1 MGKTISTAY
10 VTDKINRISVDSS
23 LKCNSSNYTNNSS
36 RSISYVVM
44 HYTGN
49 SKDTGKANANY
60 FTGANRSASAHFFVD
75 NTDIYQ
81 SVELRDAAWH
91 CGASSYK
98 HSSCRNA
105 NSIGI
110 EMCCTAGNYKISDT
124 TKKNAAYLCAYLCGI
139 LGITEKNVDTY
150 VLRHYDVTGKEC
162 PAQMAG
168 NNNSEWSEFK
178 QMVKNILNGKSAAT
192 SSASTTTSTTSTN
205 KLYRIRKSWED
216 ASSQIGAYSN
226 LENAIK
232 DWKAGYY
239 IYDWNGKQVYPEAK
253 VQCSTV
259 TPDVELP
266 MIQKGCTGVAVK
278 VLQTILGTTVT
289 GTFNDT
295 DVKSFKE
302 FQKNTN
308 QTQDGI
314 CGKNGWKAIGDH
326 LCANTYK
333 S

>member
-10 VTDKINRISVDSS
+10 IKDKINGISVNSS

-36 RSISYVVM
+36 RSVSYIVM

-49 SKDTGKANANY
+49 SKDTSSANANY
-60 FTGANRSASAHFFVD
+60 FTGASRSASAHFFVD
-75 NTDIYQ
+75 DTEVYQ
-81 SVELRDAAWH
+81 SVELRDTAWH

-124 TKKNAAYLCAYLCGI
+124 TKKNAAYLCAYLCGV
-139 LGITEKNVDTY
+139 LGITEKTVDTY
-150 VLRHYDVTGKEC
+150 VLRHYDVTGKTC

-168 NNNSEWSEFK
+168 DSNSEWTGFK
-178 QMVKNILNGKSAAT
+178 QMVKNILNGKSTA
-192 SSASTTTSTTSTN
+192 TSTTSATTTN
-205 KLYRIRKSWED
+205 KLYRIRKSWDD
-216 ASSQIGAYSN
+216 ASSQIGAYSV

-232 DWKAGYY
+232 DWKPGYY
-239 IYDWNGKQVYPEAK
+239 VYDWNGTVVYPETK
-253 VQCSTV
+253 TV
-259 TPDVELP
+259 CTSVSLSAELP
-266 MIQKGCTGVAVK
+266 MIQKGSTGVAVK

-289 GTFNDT
+289 GTFNDA
-295 DVKSFKE
+295 DVTSFKA

-308 QTQDGI
+308 QTADGI
-314 CGKNGWKAIGDH
+314 CGQNGWKAICDH